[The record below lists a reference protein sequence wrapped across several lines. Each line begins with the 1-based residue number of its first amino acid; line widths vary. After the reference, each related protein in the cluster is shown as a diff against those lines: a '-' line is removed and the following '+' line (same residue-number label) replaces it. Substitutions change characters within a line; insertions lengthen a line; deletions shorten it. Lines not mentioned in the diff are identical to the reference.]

1 MEHFSERLQRNYQ
14 AGDWLRASEALE
26 ILSANSGRRIAD
38 AHLTRLLARGDVR
51 AELPPGSKRRV
62 YLYDDLAAR
71 IVPQP
76 GHTPDEENTKSNVRA
91 QRAWRARQR
100 EKKAL
105 ALQEQRGEYKPE

>member
-71 IVPQP
+71 IVPRP
-76 GHTPDEENTKSNVRA
+76 GHEPDETNTKSGVRA

-105 ALQEQRGEYKPE
+105 EVRETLGEYMPE